1 MCLDSNFLDF
11 LPWRRA
17 IFKLWGETKRL
28 TQCLC
33 LLSLFL
39 SGTSNLSSV
48 FCYCIIAFLDSIR
61 QETAEKKANPNT
73 RNCNWKTF
81 VHSCLFSFLTLLITP
96 SSSFSSP
103 TMPAF
108 FFCEAHARSRWHTDC
123 FLRLSRG
130 LYRNLAPLFSP
141 PSTPQNNLRNCCTVS
156 RSTSDFFGKK
166 KKREKW
172 SNQTNATVKLL
183 MQQVNHCCLK
193 EQTGSDTYHTSL

>member
-48 FCYCIIAFLDSIR
+48 FCYYIIAFLDSIR

-156 RSTSDFFGKK
+156 RSTSDFLARRKK
-166 KKREKW
+166 EK
-172 SNQTNATVKLL
+172 NDLTKQMLL
-183 MQQVNHCCLK
+183 W
-193 EQTGSDTYHTSL
+193 TYWCSKSTTAV